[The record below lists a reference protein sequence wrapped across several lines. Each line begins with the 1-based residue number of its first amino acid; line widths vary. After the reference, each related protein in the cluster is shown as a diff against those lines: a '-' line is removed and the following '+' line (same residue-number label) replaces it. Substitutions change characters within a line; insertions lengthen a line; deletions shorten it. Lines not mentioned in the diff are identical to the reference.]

1 MAGNKNAE
9 IARQIPLAV
18 GLLAARFH
26 EFWSD
31 REPFEP
37 LDETVFQFIEPAA
50 YLLTKRFPLLADI
63 DGPYFDGVFKI
74 GVLESQ
80 CASQDELKQAIAS
93 VAARA

>member
-1 MAGNKNAE
+1 MAGNKDAE

-26 EFWSD
+26 QFWSD
-31 REPFEP
+31 REPHEP
-37 LDETVFQFIEPAA
+37 LEETVFQFITPAA
-50 YLLTKRFPLLADI
+50 YLLTRKFPLLAEI

-80 CASQDELKQAIAS
+80 CASQEELKRAIAS
-93 VAARA
+93 VVARA